1 MGFEM
6 NAEITSLLDQ
16 EVYTQKGIF
25 VGRVDDAV
33 LDPENGVVSGLAL
46 GDVNKDLSDQ
56 KGKGIVIPYR
66 WVTAVGD
73 IIIIR
78 HLTKNAKAERKDI

>member
-46 GDVNKDLSDQ
+46 GDVNKELFDQ

-66 WVTAVGD
+66 WVIAVGD

-78 HLTKNAKAERKDI
+78 HLTKNAKAERKDV